1 MSVVK
6 DKILSTTKE
15 SENLKNLKPF
25 ERKSATTKNHSPTLP
40 KEQAQVSSQAK
51 ALNETDPTKPE
62 PNTNAT
68 EAIDKASSVAEKLA
82 KVPVLPVVVPKTSD
96 NKIIKKMEDKPVERF
111 HYIKK
116 PAVIFIEGF
125 SAFGISNGDGI
136 KDMAENYPGAK
147 LFSWDQKPEIINEV
161 KKHSLD
167 QPVVLVGHSF
177 GGDTA
182 VEVANELNSAKNSF
196 RNIDMLISLDSV
208 GFKNNIMP
216 INVKRNLNFFQEG
229 VIPFLHGSPNI
240 ARNTDHT
247 EVVNE
252 LRSELHSKIED
263 SEDVQ
268 FKIFETLNE
277 ITGATNRATPE
288 IVIQLDLDDLI
299 DSQLSFLKTE

>member
-1 MSVVK
+1 MSLVK
-6 DKILSTTKE
+6 DKIH

-25 ERKSATTKNHSPTLP
+25 ERKTATSKKAEIPSSA
-40 KEQAQVSSQAK
+40 KEEPQVSSQAK
-51 ALNETDPTKPE
+51 TLNETAPTKNE
-62 PNTNAT
+62 SNVSTT
-68 EAIDKASSVAEKLA
+68 DAIDKASSVAEKLA
-82 KVPVLPVVVPKTSD
+82 KAPILPIVVPKSSD
-96 NKIIKKMEDKPVERF
+96 NKIIKKIEDKPVERF

-147 LFSWDQKPEIINEV
+147 IFSWDQKPEILGEI

-167 QPVVLVGHSF
+167 QPLVLVGHSF

-247 EVVNE
+247 DVVNE
-252 LRSELHSKIED
+252 LRSELHSRIED

-268 FKIFETLNE
+268 FKIFETINE
-277 ITGATNRATPE
+277 TVGATSSAPTE

>member
-25 ERKSATTKNHSPTLP
+25 ERKSATTKTHSPTEP
-40 KEQAQVSSQAK
+40 KEKAQVSSQAK

-182 VEVANELNSAKNSF
+182 VEIANELNSAKNSF

-229 VIPFLHGSPNI
+229 VLPFLHGSPNI

-277 ITGATNRATPE
+277 ITGASNRATPE

>member
-1 MSVVK
+1 MTLVK
-6 DKILSTTKE
+6 DKIH
-15 SENLKNLKPF
+15 SENLKDLKPF
-25 ERKSATTKNHSPTLP
+25 ERKTTSTKKAEVPAKL
-40 KEQAQVSSQAK
+40 KEEPQVSLQAK
-51 ALNETDPTKPE
+51 ALNETDPTKQE
-62 PNTNAT
+62 TNTTTSAT
-68 EAIDKASSVAEKLA
+68 DAVDKASSVAEKLA
-82 KVPVLPVVVPKTSD
+82 KVPVLPVVVPKSSD
-96 NKIIKKMEDKPVERF
+96 KKIIKKMEDKPVERF
-111 HYIKK
+111 HFIKK

-147 LFSWDQKPEIINEV
+147 LFSWDQKPDIIHEV
-161 KKHSLD
+161 KKHALD

-196 RNIDMLISLDSV
+196 RNIDLLVSLDSV

-268 FKIFETLNE
+268 FKIFETINE
-277 ITGATNRATPE
+277 TIGATSNATPE

-299 DSQLSFLKTE
+299 GSQLSFLKTE